1 MWGCYPRTPTKN
13 LFTKRFFELPKILKH
28 VLNKSFWESK
38 TLFPKRV
45 FGGVQG

>member
-13 LFTKRFFELPKILKH
+13 LFTKRFLELPKILKH